1 MMKIIMPKTIALAA
15 VLMTL
20 ASGVARAEM
29 IEPSVAYPDGIE
41 SHVNHAG
48 VGCDGCGQAR
58 VHFSSDDN
66 LFNGS
71 SLDGVR

>member
-1 MMKIIMPKTIALAA
+1 MMQVSMPKTIALAA

-20 ASGVARAEM
+20 ASGLAHADM

-48 VGCDGCGQAR
+48 MGWEGCGQAR
-58 VHFSSDDN
+58 VHLSSDDT